1 MKIFHGIIE
10 IAGQMG
16 ILSGALKRKGHLSV
30 GYNTFH
36 SYLGYKDH
44 LINTDWFEIQN
55 IYKPLLNFFDV
66 YHFHYG
72 STILDNFADLPI
84 LAGKGK
90 KMVMHHW
97 GNDVRFHDKAR
108 ERNPYVFTGDSPPNE
123 EIHQRLSEI
132 SKYIKEAIVQDY
144 EVLPYVEPYY
154 EKVHVVPIAVELA
167 RFQPVYPAL
176 EQTTPLILHAPTNP
190 EFKGTASIEQTLVEL
205 KKQYPFRYR
214 RIEQMSN
221 EEALRLY
228 AQADIIIDQIRCGSH
243 GLLSVEAMALGKP
256 VVAYIRD
263 DLAAKFP
270 PDLPIVNANPDTL
283 YEQLKKLLEQPELRQ
298 QLGIQGRQ
306 YVEKYHASDV
316 VVEQLLAIYE
326 NLPH

>member
-1 MKIFHGIIE
+1 
-10 IAGQMG
+10 
-16 ILSGALKRKGHLSV
+16 
-30 GYNTFH
+30 
-36 SYLGYKDH
+36 
-44 LINTDWFEIQN
+44 
-55 IYKPLLNFFDV
+55 
-66 YHFHYG
+66 
-72 STILDNFADLPI
+72 
-84 LAGKGK
+84 
-90 KMVMHHW
+90 
-97 GNDVRFHDKAR
+97 
-108 ERNPYVFTGDSPPNE
+108 
-123 EIHQRLSEI
+123 
-132 SKYIKEAIVQDY
+132 
-144 EVLPYVEPYY
+144 
-154 EKVHVVPIAVELA
+154 
-167 RFQPVYPAL
+167 
-176 EQTTPLILHAPTNP
+176 
-190 EFKGTASIEQTLVEL
+190 
-205 KKQYPFRYR
+205 
-214 RIEQMSN
+214 MSN